1 MTLNC
6 FATAGYLLYMRGR
19 IKLLGFKDLDSML
32 FNNLLSIP
40 ILVVASILFE
50 DWGSESLARN
60 FPQEGRYF
68 LLFAMAFSGAATVGI
83 SYTTAWCIRVT
94 SSTTYSMVGALNS
107 ALSPSGLIPLL
118 PARELTPAPPLPALP
133 SAELPVAASGFLFFG
148 DPATFSSVGS
158 VLVGFLAGLVYS
170 SAKSQQAS
178 EARAKAAG
186 EIPMHSVR
194 DQKA

>member
-1 MTLNC
+1 LNVSGSISDQEKSTLVGYLWMTINC
-6 FATAGYLLYMRGR
+6 VATAGYLLYMRGR

-60 FPQEGRYF
+60 FPAEGRYF
-68 LLFAMAFSGAATVGI
+68 LLVAMAFSGAATVGI

-107 ALSPSGLIPLL
+107 GSPLL
-118 PARELTPAPPLPALP
+118 LLSALRPSSYFPP
-133 SAELPVAASGFLFFG
+133 
-148 DPATFSSVGS
+148 TF
-158 VLVGFLAGLVYS
+158 
-170 SAKSQQAS
+170 
-178 EARAKAAG
+178 
-186 EIPMHSVR
+186 R
-194 DQKA
+194 DD